1 MGRSDFWSVHT
12 IECYLFGL
20 IGKGPQVLVLFWEYL
35 EVKEKW
41 MYTRDIELVYLRQ
54 QGGNLSFRR
63 NREVEK
69 KHPALAS

>member
-1 MGRSDFWSVHT
+1 
-12 IECYLFGL
+12 
-20 IGKGPQVLVLFWEYL
+20 
-35 EVKEKW
+35 